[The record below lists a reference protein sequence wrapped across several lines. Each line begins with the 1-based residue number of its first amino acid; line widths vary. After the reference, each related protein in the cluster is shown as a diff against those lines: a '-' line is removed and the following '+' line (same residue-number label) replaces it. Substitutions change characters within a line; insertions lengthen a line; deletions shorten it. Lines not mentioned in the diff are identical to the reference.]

1 MHAGHTHAH
10 AYTRTHTSA
19 RRAVNFVADLWRS
32 GGGEERR
39 AAAEA
44 LQIIKSNGFVL
55 KLSEQ

>member
-1 MHAGHTHAH
+1 MNACRTH
-10 AYTRTHTSA
+10 TRTHTSA
-19 RRAVNFVADLWRS
+19 RRVVNFAADLWSS

-39 AAAEA
+39 AAEA